1 MLFKMPKGS
10 IPQQQLYRCDQMC
23 AETSCSCNSPHPYD
37 EDVCNKK
44 CTIFP
49 KAKCVEYKGNGKIIP
64 KSELKK
70 LKKNSED

>member
-1 MLFKMPKGS
+1 
-10 IPQQQLYRCDQMC
+10 MC